1 VDQAGSGAGHPKS
14 SATDGYG
21 DQEQLERAEKGQGWA
36 QPWITKAHLV
46 KSQMLN
52 DLKSEQVLRVLLT
65 CGRARS
71 LVLMCGIG
79 TIEVKALRCARF
91 DSRSSLVVQL
101 KSSALIFK
109 ERGKMST
116 TWFITGASRGIGR
129 ELTEQA
135 LARVDCVA
143 ATLRHPEQLDDLA
156 AVHGDRLWVRQLD
169 VTDTM
174 QLGRVVEEAFTDH
187 ERIDV
192 VVSNAGF
199 GVFGAAEDLTND
211 QVEQMIATNLTAA
224 IHLAR
229 LVVPYLRRQGG
240 GRLMQLSSMG
250 GHIAFPAFSLYH
262 ATKWGIEGFYEA
274 LAQEVEPFGIHT
286 TLVEPG
292 MIRTSFYEAATRVPV
307 SEPYQ
312 GGPADRKPIPLEQMP
327 GSQTRVVAAMIE
339 AALSENPPR
348 RLLLGS
354 DAYGL
359 VTHALNERLATF
371 ERQRAVAFSTDV
383 DQGEVAS

>member
-1 VDQAGSGAGHPKS
+1 MS
-14 SATDGYG
+14 S
-21 DQEQLERAEKGQGWA
+21 
-36 QPWITKAHLV
+36 
-46 KSQMLN
+46 
-52 DLKSEQVLRVLLT
+52 
-65 CGRARS
+65 
-71 LVLMCGIG
+71 
-79 TIEVKALRCARF
+79 
-91 DSRSSLVVQL
+91 
-101 KSSALIFK
+101 
-109 ERGKMST
+109 
-116 TWFITGASRGIGR
+116 TWFITGASRGMGR

-135 LARVDCVA
+135 LARGDRVA
-143 ATLRHPEQLDDLA
+143 ATLRTPSQLDDLV
-156 AVHGDRLWVRQLD
+156 AVHGHRLWVRQLD

-174 QLGRVVEEAFTDH
+174 QMDRVVEEAFTDH

-199 GVFGAAEDLTND
+199 GVFGAAEDVTND

-229 LVVPYLRRQGG
+229 LVVPYLHRQGG
-240 GRLMQLSSMG
+240 GRLMQVSSMG
-250 GHIAFPAFSLYH
+250 GHMAFPAFSLYH

-292 MIRTSFYEAATRVPV
+292 MIRTGFYEAATRVPM
-307 SEPYQ
+307 SEPYR

-339 AALSENPPR
+339 AAQSENPPR

-354 DAYGL
+354 DAYRL
-359 VTHALNERLATF
+359 VTEALNERLATF
-371 ERQRAVAFSTDV
+371 ERQRAIAFSTDV
-383 DQGEVAS
+383 DQGEDAS

>member
-1 VDQAGSGAGHPKS
+1 MS
-14 SATDGYG
+14 S
-21 DQEQLERAEKGQGWA
+21 
-36 QPWITKAHLV
+36 
-46 KSQMLN
+46 
-52 DLKSEQVLRVLLT
+52 
-65 CGRARS
+65 
-71 LVLMCGIG
+71 
-79 TIEVKALRCARF
+79 
-91 DSRSSLVVQL
+91 
-101 KSSALIFK
+101 
-109 ERGKMST
+109 
-116 TWFITGASRGIGR
+116 TWFITGASRGMGR

-135 LARVDCVA
+135 LARGDRVA
-143 ATLRHPEQLDDLA
+143 ATLRTPSQLDDLV
-156 AVHGDRLWVRQLD
+156 AVHGHRLWVRQLD

-174 QLGRVVEEAFTDH
+174 QMGRVVEEAFTDH

-199 GVFGAAEDLTND
+199 GVFGAAEDVTND

-240 GRLMQLSSMG
+240 GRLMQVSSMG

-274 LAQEVEPFGIHT
+274 LAQEVAPFGIHT

-292 MIRTSFYEAATRVPV
+292 MIRTGFYEAATRVPV
-307 SEPYQ
+307 SEPYR

-354 DAYGL
+354 DAYRL
-359 VTHALNERLATF
+359 VTEALNERLATF

-383 DQGEVAS
+383 DQGEDAS

>member
-1 VDQAGSGAGHPKS
+1 MS
-14 SATDGYG
+14 S
-21 DQEQLERAEKGQGWA
+21 
-36 QPWITKAHLV
+36 
-46 KSQMLN
+46 
-52 DLKSEQVLRVLLT
+52 
-65 CGRARS
+65 
-71 LVLMCGIG
+71 
-79 TIEVKALRCARF
+79 
-91 DSRSSLVVQL
+91 
-101 KSSALIFK
+101 
-109 ERGKMST
+109 
-116 TWFITGASRGIGR
+116 TWFITGASRGMGR

-135 LARVDCVA
+135 LARGDRVA
-143 ATLRHPEQLDDLA
+143 STLRTPSQLDDLI
-156 AVHGDRLWVRQLD
+156 AVHGHRLWVRQLD

-174 QLGRVVEEAFTDH
+174 QMGRVVEEAFTDH

-199 GVFGAAEDLTND
+199 GVFGAAEDVTND

-240 GRLMQLSSMG
+240 GRLMQVSSMG
-250 GHIAFPAFSLYH
+250 GHMAFPAFSLYH

-274 LAQEVEPFGIHT
+274 LAQDVAPFGIHT

-292 MIRTSFYEAATRVPV
+292 MIRTGFYEAATRVPM
-307 SEPYQ
+307 SEPYR

-354 DAYGL
+354 DAYRL
-359 VTHALNERLATF
+359 VTEALNERLATF

-383 DQGEVAS
+383 DQGEDAS

>member
-1 VDQAGSGAGHPKS
+1 MS
-14 SATDGYG
+14 S
-21 DQEQLERAEKGQGWA
+21 
-36 QPWITKAHLV
+36 
-46 KSQMLN
+46 
-52 DLKSEQVLRVLLT
+52 
-65 CGRARS
+65 
-71 LVLMCGIG
+71 
-79 TIEVKALRCARF
+79 
-91 DSRSSLVVQL
+91 
-101 KSSALIFK
+101 
-109 ERGKMST
+109 
-116 TWFITGASRGIGR
+116 TWFITGASRGMGR
-129 ELTEQA
+129 ELTEQV
-135 LARVDCVA
+135 LARGDRVA
-143 ATLRHPEQLDDLA
+143 ATLRTPSQLDDLV
-156 AVHGDRLWVRQLD
+156 AVHGHRLWARQLD

-174 QLGRVVEEAFTDH
+174 QMGRVVEEAFTDH

-199 GVFGAAEDLTND
+199 GVFGAAEDVTND

-240 GRLMQLSSMG
+240 GRLMQVSSMG
-250 GHIAFPAFSLYH
+250 GHMAFPAFSLYH

-274 LAQEVEPFGIHT
+274 LAQEVAPFGIHT

-292 MIRTSFYEAATRVPV
+292 MIRTGFYEAATRVPM
-307 SEPYQ
+307 SEPYR

-354 DAYGL
+354 DAYRL
-359 VTHALNERLATF
+359 VTEALNERLATF

-383 DQGEVAS
+383 DQGEDAS

>member
-1 VDQAGSGAGHPKS
+1 MS
-14 SATDGYG
+14 S
-21 DQEQLERAEKGQGWA
+21 
-36 QPWITKAHLV
+36 
-46 KSQMLN
+46 
-52 DLKSEQVLRVLLT
+52 
-65 CGRARS
+65 
-71 LVLMCGIG
+71 
-79 TIEVKALRCARF
+79 
-91 DSRSSLVVQL
+91 
-101 KSSALIFK
+101 
-109 ERGKMST
+109 

-129 ELTEQA
+129 ELTEQV
-135 LARVDCVA
+135 LARGDRVA
-143 ATLRHPEQLDDLA
+143 ATLRHPEQLNDLTT
-156 AVHGDRLWVRQLD
+156 VHGDRLWVRQLD

-174 QLGRVVEEAFTDH
+174 QMGRVVKEAFNDH

-224 IHLAR
+224 IHMAR
-229 LVVPYLRRQGG
+229 MVVPHLRRQGG
-240 GRLMQLSSMG
+240 GRLVQLSSMG
-250 GHIAFPAFSLYH
+250 GHIAFSAFSLYH

-274 LAQEVEPFGIHT
+274 FAQEVEPFGIHT
-286 TLVEPG
+286 MLVEPG

-312 GGPADRKPIPLEQMP
+312 GGPADRQPIPLERMP
-327 GSQTRVVAAMIE
+327 GSQAKVVAAMIE

-359 VTHALNERLATF
+359 VTNALKERLSTF
-371 ERQRAVAFSTDV
+371 EQQKAVAFSTDV
-383 DQGEVAS
+383 D

>member
-1 VDQAGSGAGHPKS
+1 MS
-14 SATDGYG
+14 S
-21 DQEQLERAEKGQGWA
+21 
-36 QPWITKAHLV
+36 
-46 KSQMLN
+46 
-52 DLKSEQVLRVLLT
+52 
-65 CGRARS
+65 
-71 LVLMCGIG
+71 
-79 TIEVKALRCARF
+79 
-91 DSRSSLVVQL
+91 
-101 KSSALIFK
+101 
-109 ERGKMST
+109 
-116 TWFITGASRGIGR
+116 TWFITGASRGMGR

-135 LARVDCVA
+135 LARGDRVA
-143 ATLRHPEQLDDLA
+143 ATLRTPSQLDDLV
-156 AVHGDRLWVRQLD
+156 AVHGHRLWVRQLD

-174 QLGRVVEEAFTDH
+174 QMGRVVEEAFTDH

-199 GVFGAAEDLTND
+199 GVFGAAEDVTND

-240 GRLMQLSSMG
+240 GRLMQVSSMG
-250 GHIAFPAFSLYH
+250 GHMAFPAFSLYH

-274 LAQEVEPFGIHT
+274 LAQEVAPFGIHT

-292 MIRTSFYEAATRVPV
+292 MIRTGFYEAATRVPM
-307 SEPYQ
+307 SEPYR

-339 AALSENPPR
+339 AAQSENPPR

-354 DAYGL
+354 DAYRL
-359 VTHALNERLATF
+359 VTDALKERLATF
-371 ERQRAVAFSTDV
+371 KRQKAVAFSTDV
-383 DQGEVAS
+383 DQGEDAS